1 MYFLPGCSVF
11 SQPFEHSQLWLMV
24 SSKVCVPRAPDGSL
38 WVFSV
43 KMSHFSPSK
52 LRIRA
57 HVCLHTI
64 QNAFCFCPR
73 LSLYRGHTKDALPS
87 ENQHEKQ
94 VGPFKALPG
103 TKVSM
108 HSCCWG
114 LHLDLNQAC
123 VWQTTNRTQ
132 RSTLSRLTLFTL
144 NLVFCWSGSALG
156 LKVVP
161 FWEAK
166 I

>member
-1 MYFLPGCSVF
+1 ML
-11 SQPFEHSQLWLMV
+11 
-24 SSKVCVPRAPDGSL
+24 SSKGCLPRAPDGSL
-38 WVFSV
+38 WAFSV

-52 LRIRA
+52 LQIRA

-73 LSLYRGHTKDALPS
+73 FSLCWGHTKDALPS
-87 ENQHEKQ
+87 WNQHEKQ

-103 TKVSM
+103 TKVSV

-114 LHLDLNQAC
+114 LHLDLNQARVWRTTEDPVFSC
-123 VWQTTNRTQ
+123 VLLK
-132 RSTLSRLTLFTL
+132 TLLIL
-144 NLVFCWSGSALG
+144 NLVFCWSGSALR
-156 LKVVP
+156 LKGVP